1 MKATVITLLLT
12 VIGTALYLIFT
23 SSGQIL
29 TPPSEGVVSPYN
41 VATSTLEST
50 STSDT
55 NPPLPDNKPPEL
67 GVFGSPLVVPNGGQL
82 RFPDGLIMTI
92 TGINDSRCPEGAQCI
107 WAGEISVEMTV
118 VGGTIKTGEALTL
131 GSITVTSKNI
141 GPYTISLI
149 TSTPY
154 TATISV
160 VVGEL
165 KKPTAVGTVMG
176 TVSIGPICPVEREGV
191 PCEISAEVYT
201 SRNVVVYAKNGI
213 TVITKQPLDT
223 TGHFKLDLAPGH
235 YQLQIDP
242 AGISAGEK
250 KPITVVSGETMVTDF
265 DIDTGIR

>member
-23 SSGQIL
+23 SSSQIL

-50 STSDT
+50 STSDI
-55 NPPLPDNKPPEL
+55 NPPLPDNTPPEL
-67 GVFGSPLVVPNGGQL
+67 GVFESPLVVPNGGQL

-118 VGGTIKTGEALTL
+118 VGGVIKTGEALRL
-131 GSITVTSKNI
+131 GSITETTKQV

-149 TSTPY
+149 TTTPY
-154 TATISV
+154 TATISMV
-160 VVGEL
+160 VSEP
-165 KKPTAVGTVMG
+165 KKPTVRGTITGTV
-176 TVSIGPICPVEREGV
+176 TIGPICPVERQGI
-191 PCEISAEVYT
+191 PCEVPSEIYT
-201 SRNVVVYAKNGI
+201 SRNVIVYNESGATVV
-213 TVITKQPLDT
+213 TKKALDT
-223 TGHFKLDLAPGH
+223 TGHFSLELAPGK

-242 AGISAGEK
+242 AGIGAGEK
-250 KPITVVSGETMVTDF
+250 KPITVVGGKTLETDF
-265 DIDTGIR
+265 DIDTRIR

>member
-1 MKATVITLLLT
+1 MRGRRPVPHC
-12 VIGTALYLIFT
+12 V
-23 SSGQIL
+23 
-29 TPPSEGVVSPYN
+29 
-41 VATSTLEST
+41 
-50 STSDT
+50 
-55 NPPLPDNKPPEL
+55 PLPASYVRAKVGTVDKRLAVL
-67 GVFGSPLVVPNGGQL
+67 GDRVWL
-82 RFPDGLIMTI
+82 D
-92 TGINDSRCPEGAQCI
+92 
-107 WAGEISVEMTV
+107 
-118 VGGTIKTGEALTL
+118 
-131 GSITVTSKNI
+131 
-141 GPYTISLI
+141 LI
-149 TSTPY
+149 TATPY